1 MPNLILASTSPRRR
15 ELLRRAG
22 VENLRVISP
31 EAEEV
36 IRPGASPEEAAAYW
50 SREKAL
56 SVAYAAGAGD
66 VLVAA
71 DTVVWHGGRIF
82 GKPAGEDEARAM
94 LRQLSG
100 DWHKVYTGVT
110 VLRDGGTRTEVE
122 ITRVRMRELT
132 EAQIDAYIRTGEP
145 MDKAGAY
152 GIQDRGA
159 LLVERVEGDFYNVA
173 GLPLYR
179 LSRML
184 EQTGI
189 DLLAP
194 GVPPL

>member
-1 MPNLILASTSPRRR
+1 MPNLILASTSPRRL
-15 ELLRRAG
+15 EILRRAG
-22 VENLRVISP
+22 LEDLRVVPP
-31 EAEEV
+31 EVEEN
-36 IRPGASPEEAAAYW
+36 IRPNASPEEAAAYW

-56 SVAYAAGAGD
+56 SVMSDGD
-66 VLVAA
+66 DVIVGA
-71 DTVVWHGGRIF
+71 DTVVWHDRRIL
-82 GKPAGEDEARAM
+82 GKPVGADEAREM

-110 VLRDGGTRTEVE
+110 VLHNGQTRTEVE
-122 ITRVRMRELT
+122 ITRVLMRPLT
-132 EAQIDAYIRTGEP
+132 EAQIDAYVRTGEP

-159 LLVERVEGDFYNVA
+159 LLVERVEGDFYNVM

-184 EQTGI
+184 EQAGLY
-189 DLLAP
+189 LL
-194 GVPPL
+194 GD